1 MKRERTVVGS
11 LVETEHGKTY
21 DRPVTVCPGY
31 GIICYGLGVTNG
43 SVAVCAKM
51 LKQMYASLER
61 ARKDCGDPK
70 LEYVF
75 TLEDEVLDIP
85 SMTSEALFQR
95 LLAVYEKYGE

>member
-11 LVETEHGKTY
+11 LVETEHGKTFN
-21 DRPVTVCPGY
+21 RPVTVCPGY

-43 SVAVCAKM
+43 SIAICAGQIKKM
-51 LKQMYASLER
+51 FWNLER
-61 ARKDCGDPK
+61 ARKESGDPK
-70 LEYVF
+70 LEFVF

-85 SMTSEALFQR
+85 SMSLEALFQR